1 MAFLRSCLEEDEH
14 SEHSTQCAQVAGEES
29 PNEVASQS
37 AAIGTQRSRQ
47 QAATVERVRWRA
59 AQKSM
64 EDMEEE
70 DTRLDIRTIREVA
83 SSARAAQKS
92 MEDMEEEDTRLD
104 IRTIR
109 GIKTSTGMKFLVKSA
124 GWPDEVVDATKLDRW
139 CGQKV
144 TKWCAATTGNEL
156 TTDVAYRLGLLED
169 DESFY
174 GEPWSIQEVM
184 LSGEITS
191 ENGVLPTQYYCRN
204 RTESTSWYRIQLH
217 TLLEATLA
225 SALYRLQI
233 MSGSCDVEVSRN
245 LDGFLAVDMDEN
257 LPFKCIEAIDAWC
270 MNHVGSA
277 VDIRCPGARTKSP
290 GFCLQ
295 LALVNAISRVV
306 DMESAQSVLADKVVE
321 PMVCMT
327 DACKWLELY
336 MPYLELIRVKVA
348 ARDLDSVWN
357 SIETKQF
364 GVLLLRLKGGS
375 DVVHVVCIDL
385 DKGELLDSSE
395 AHPQTLSKPILM
407 AATGSNSGVRLVS
420 EIRELKR
427 ETNKRRKK
435 GSRAKCRSYK
445 QAKKKK
451 RYEK

>member
-1 MAFLRSCLEEDEH
+1 
-14 SEHSTQCAQVAGEES
+14 
-29 PNEVASQS
+29 
-37 AAIGTQRSRQ
+37 
-47 QAATVERVRWRA
+47 
-59 AQKSM
+59 
-64 EDMEEE
+64 
-70 DTRLDIRTIREVA
+70 
-83 SSARAAQKS
+83 
-92 MEDMEEEDTRLD
+92 
-104 IRTIR
+104 
-109 GIKTSTGMKFLVKSA
+109 MKFLVKSA

-144 TKWCAATTGNEL
+144 TKWCAATTEKEL

-174 GEPWSIQEVM
+174 GEPWSVQEVM
-184 LSGEITS
+184 FSGEITS
-191 ENGVLPTQYYCRN
+191 ENGVLPTQYYGRN
-204 RTESTSWYRIQLH
+204 RTESTSGYRKQLH
-217 TLLEATLA
+217 TLRGATLA

-245 LDGFLAVDMDEN
+245 LDGSLAVDMDED

-277 VDIRCPGARTKSP
+277 VDIRCPGDKDKEVKGVGLRHFSRMAVSRSP

-306 DMESAQSVLADKVVE
+306 DMELAQSVLADKVVE

-357 SIETKQF
+357 SIETKLF

-375 DVVHVVCIDL
+375 DVDHVVCIDL

-395 AHPQTLSKPILM
+395 AHSQTLSKPILM
-407 AATGSNSGVRLVS
+407 AATGSNSGSLKS
-420 EIRELKR
+420 E
-427 ETNKRRKK
+427 N
-435 GSRAKCRSYK
+435 
-445 QAKKKK
+445 
-451 RYEK
+451 